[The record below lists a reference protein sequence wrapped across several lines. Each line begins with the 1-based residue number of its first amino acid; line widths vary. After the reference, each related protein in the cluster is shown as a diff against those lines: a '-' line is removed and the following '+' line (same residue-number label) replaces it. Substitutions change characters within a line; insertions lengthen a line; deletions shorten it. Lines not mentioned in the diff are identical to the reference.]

1 MILHH
6 IFEKLT
12 PCYDEVINLRFSQPQ
27 NMVDSFITLLRVL
40 IVEQELCPSGALQ
53 STPVFVGYEY
63 SKHASEINL
72 ESTIDMRSCKSRHVQ
87 YNR

>member
-40 IVEQELCPSGALQ
+40 IVERELFVHQERFSPPRCLWVRVAQPFFLVWYSVAPCMSV
-53 STPVFVGYEY
+53 VFFFF
-63 SKHASEINL
+63 
-72 ESTIDMRSCKSRHVQ
+72 
-87 YNR
+87 